1 MAKVTGKTPRA
12 SVIKK
17 VAKKR
22 PGVKK
27 VKKKTPERKAGSK
40 KRSAGKKSAIETVAP
55 PTSAEAK
62 RLAIVVQQ
70 TEQALEK
77 ASNRL
82 ADARKRVV
90 RAAETA
96 HLKRTQ
102 AALAAAD
109 RAREEVAA
117 VNERRLEVAICLTA
131 ARDAIKE
138 EHDAEADWNKLEQAL
153 KEAMERYEKVLKSSD
168 RRVDRKARE
177 RRNR

>member
-1 MAKVTGKTPRA
+1 MANVPGKKPRA
-12 SVIKK
+12 SMKKK
-17 VAKKR
+17 VAKKM

-27 VKKKTPERKAGSK
+27 VKKKTPGRKVGSK
-40 KRSAGKKSAIETVAP
+40 KRSAGKKSAIETLGS

-82 ADARKRVV
+82 ADARARVV
-90 RAAETA
+90 RATETA
-96 HLKRTQ
+96 HVKRTQ

-109 RAREEVAA
+109 RAREEVTA
-117 VNERRLEVAICLTA
+117 VNERRLEVAISLTA
-131 ARDAIKE
+131 ARDAIKD
-138 EHDAEADWNKLEQAL
+138 EHNADFDWNKLEQAL
-153 KEAMERYEKVLKSSD
+153 KEAMERYEKVLKSYD
-168 RRVDRKARE
+168 RRVDRGARE

>member
-1 MAKVTGKTPRA
+1 MAKIPGKMPRA
-12 SVIKK
+12 SVKKK
-17 VAKKR
+17 VAKKG
-22 PGVKK
+22 PSVKK
-27 VKKKTPERKAGSK
+27 VKKKTPERRAGGK
-40 KRSAGKKSAIETVAP
+40 KRSAGKKAVIEAMAP
-55 PTSAEAK
+55 PTSDEAT

-77 ASNRL
+77 ASKRL
-82 ADARKRVV
+82 ADARERVV

-96 HLKRTQ
+96 YLKRTQ

-109 RAREEVAA
+109 RAREEVTA

-131 ARDAIKE
+131 ARDAIKA
-138 EHDAEADWNKLEQAL
+138 EHDADADWNKLEQAL
-153 KEAMERYEKVLKSSD
+153 KEAMERYEKALKSSD

>member
-1 MAKVTGKTPRA
+1 M
-12 SVIKK
+12 
-17 VAKKR
+17 
-22 PGVKK
+22 KK
-27 VKKKTPERKAGSK
+27 VKKKTPERRAGGK
-40 KRSAGKKSAIETVAP
+40 KRSAGKKSASETLAP
-55 PTSAEAK
+55 PTSDEAT

-77 ASNRL
+77 ASKRL
-82 ADARKRVV
+82 ADARERVV

-96 HLKRTQ
+96 YLIRTQ

-109 RAREEVAA
+109 RAREEVTA

-138 EHDAEADWNKLEQAL
+138 EHNADADWNKLERAL
-153 KEAMERYEKVLKSSD
+153 EEAMGRYEKILKSSD